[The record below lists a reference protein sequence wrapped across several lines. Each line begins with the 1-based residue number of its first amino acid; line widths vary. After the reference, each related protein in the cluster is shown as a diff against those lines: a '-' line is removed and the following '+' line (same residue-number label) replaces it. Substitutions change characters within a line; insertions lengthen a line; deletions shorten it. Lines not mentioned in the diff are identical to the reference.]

1 MKQNGLT
8 LAGLLLPGLLLVAQ
22 TQTTYTGTNITGQ
35 LVLTRTVN
43 PMSLG
48 ANRALSSRTTQGA
61 GRGSDPNSADP
72 GVAEPGEPSD
82 VFAEVPKVLRRLHP
96 ALDTEVTPESLKSAL
111 ALGQPKLAFGL
122 PTVTG
127 LPVNTN
133 PGTFG
138 FNGLTHADQRNA
150 NSGNQFSTEPPNPS
164 IAVAN
169 GYVLLGVNNAIQVY
183 SLLGAPLLPRV
194 LSSNELYGVSPA
206 INRANGING
215 VFPTD
220 MRVFHDQSINRWF
233 VLQRAQDY
241 DTAGN
246 AVGSSHI
253 YLAVSQ
259 TPDPTGTYNIYV
271 IDTTDAANPGCPCV
285 ADYPSIGADQY
296 GFYISSNEFNS
307 FSASFINAQVH
318 AISKASL
325 ASGAATPVTYRI
337 QLPFTT
343 GYEFAIHPAITPPG
357 ASYFVGSNGL
367 QYFVSTQG
375 RSAGDNKL
383 AIFALT
389 NTASLATANP
399 SLAMIQALV
408 TVIPYAAP
416 NVASQRPGTLTYGST
431 IGGQLAFIDGG
442 DTRIQ
447 SASYAGGRLFT
458 TMATAVNDETGR
470 QVVGGGFVILS
481 PTFRGGV
488 LGASVLR
495 QGYVAVRN
503 NHLLRSA
510 IAVNAQGRGAIAATL
525 VGPDY
530 FPSSVYLPI
539 TTFSGPASVQ
549 LAAPGAG
556 PEDGFTGYPGGAGA
570 GLARWGDYS
579 SPFVASDGSLWMA
592 VQYIPNL
599 PRTQLANWGTFISKY

>member
-1 MKQNGLT
+1 MKRNRLT
-8 LAGLLLPGLLLVAQ
+8 LAGLLVTSSTLMAQ
-22 TQTTYTGTNITGQ
+22 PQTSYTGTNITGQ
-35 LVLTRTVN
+35 LVLTRTIN
-43 PMSLG
+43 PLQLG
-48 ANRALSSRTTQGA
+48 ASRTLAARTVQRLAPGPVTDTV
-61 GRGSDPNSADP
+61 SDPEPVPADLF
-72 GVAEPGEPSD
+72 D
-82 VFAEVPKVLRRLHP
+82 DVPKVLRRLHP
-96 ALDTEVTPESLKSAL
+96 AITEGIISEITAESLKSAL
-111 ALGQPKLAFGL
+111 AGQPRLALGL
-122 PTVTG
+122 PVVPG
-127 LPVNTN
+127 LPVNAN

-138 FNGLTHADQRNA
+138 FNGLTHADQKNA
-150 NSGNQFSTEPPNPS
+150 SSGNQFSTEPPNPS

-169 GYVLLGVNNAIQVY
+169 GYILVGVNNAIQVY
-183 SLLGAPLLPRV
+183 SLAGAPLLPRV

-215 VFPTD
+215 VYPTD

-246 AVGSSHI
+246 TVGSSHI
-253 YLAVSQ
+253 YMAVSQ
-259 TPDPTGTYNIYV
+259 TPDPTGTFNIYV
-271 IDTTDAANPGCPCV
+271 MDTTDAANPGCPCV

-307 FSASFINAQVH
+307 FSQSFINAQVH

-337 QLPFTT
+337 KLPFTT

-357 ASYFVGSNGL
+357 ASYFVAAGGL

-375 RSAGDNKL
+375 RSAGDNRL
-383 AIFALT
+383 AVFALT
-389 NTASLATANP
+389 NTATLATANP
-399 SLAMIQALV
+399 SLTIIQTIV
-408 TVIPYAAP
+408 QVIPYAAP
-416 NVASQRPGTLTYGST
+416 NVATQRPGTLTYGASV
-431 IGGQLAFIDGG
+431 GGQLAFIDGG

-447 SASYAGGRLFT
+447 SASYAGGRIYT
-458 TMATAVNDETGR
+458 TMATAVNDANGL

-481 PTFRGGV
+481 TAFRGGI

-495 QGYVAVRN
+495 QGYVAVTG

-525 VGPDY
+525 VGPGH
-530 FPSSVYLPI
+530 FPSAVYMPI
-539 TTFSGPASVQ
+539 ETFSGPLSVQ
-549 LAAPGAG
+549 IAAPGTG
-556 PEDGFTGYPGGAGA
+556 PEDGFTGYPGGFGA
-570 GLARWGDYS
+570 GLARWGVYS
-579 SPFVASDGSLWMA
+579 SPFVTSDGSLWMA

-599 PRTQLANWGTFISKY
+599 PRTPAANWGTFISKY

>member
-43 PMSLG
+43 PMLLG

-72 GVAEPGEPSD
+72 GVAEQGEPSD

-96 ALDTEVTPESLKSAL
+96 ALDTEVTSESLKSAL
-111 ALGQPKLAFGL
+111 ASGQPKLAFGL

-127 LPVNTN
+127 LPVNAN

-150 NSGNQFSTEPPNPS
+150 SNGNQFSTEPPNPS

-215 VFPTD
+215 VYPTD

-307 FSASFINAQVH
+307 FSESFINAQVH

-325 ASGAATPVTYRI
+325 ASGAARPVTYRI

-408 TVIPYAAP
+408 TIIPYAAP
-416 NVASQRPGTLTYGST
+416 NVANQRPGTLTYGST
-431 IGGQLAFIDGG
+431 IGGVLAFIDGG

-458 TMATAVNDETGR
+458 TMATAVNDETY
-470 QVVGGGFVILS
+470 I
-481 PTFRGGV
+481 
-488 LGASVLR
+488 
-495 QGYVAVRN
+495 
-503 NHLLRSA
+503 
-510 IAVNAQGRGAIAATL
+510 
-525 VGPDY
+525 
-530 FPSSVYLPI
+530 I
-539 TTFSGPASVQ
+539 T
-549 LAAPGAG
+549 
-556 PEDGFTGYPGGAGA
+556 
-570 GLARWGDYS
+570 
-579 SPFVASDGSLWMA
+579 
-592 VQYIPNL
+592 
-599 PRTQLANWGTFISKY
+599 